1 MQQSRANPG
10 LVIDCLLNN
19 DLDGLVF
26 RLVFCNDYLVGF
38 PDIKRGVVERLLAEK
53 SLRRMLSGGYF
64 VCACQNAHSLGGDRF
79 DDWFDDLI
87 LDGEMSV
94 FQREQLLAFVISPF
108 VEKGNVNSGRENRGI
123 RHALE
128 EVSQTGHVLNFV

>member
-1 MQQSRANPG
+1 
-10 LVIDCLLNN
+10 
-19 DLDGLVF
+19 
-26 RLVFCNDYLVGF
+26 
-38 PDIKRGVVERLLAEK
+38 
-53 SLRRMLSGGYF
+53 MLSGGYF

-128 EVSQTGHVLNFV
+128 EVSQTVQARSTDSRLQAGYQQLMRSA